1 MDYKIKFQNAMITA
15 GFHASNLL
23 RGLAR
28 TLYGA
33 LIAGL
38 FGIAFFGFVRIA
50 NEDGYV
56 AVFDFVASVATLA
69 VAICNMYYIGLKKG
83 RGKK

>member
-1 MDYKIKFQNAMITA
+1 MDKVKIRNTLANASY
-15 GFHASNLL
+15 HASILL
-23 RGLAR
+23 KGLTR

-38 FGIAFFGFVRIA
+38 FGFAFFGFVSIA

-69 VAICNMYYIGLKKG
+69 VAVCNMYYIGSKKG